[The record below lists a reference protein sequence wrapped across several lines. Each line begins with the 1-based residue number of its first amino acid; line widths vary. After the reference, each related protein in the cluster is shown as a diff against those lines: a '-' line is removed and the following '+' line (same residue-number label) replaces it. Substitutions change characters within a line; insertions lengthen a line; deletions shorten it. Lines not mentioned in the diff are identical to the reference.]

1 MHLRVSNHQTMASRR
16 GRASR
21 ASGLGR
27 SLAVGLVIGLVAAVA
42 APAWAGWEE
51 EKAEDG
57 ITVSSR
63 EVSGSDLKEFKG
75 LVYMD
80 TTIQSLV
87 ALMNDTE
94 AATKWLH
101 DCKEAKVA
109 KDISTA
115 ERVTYTVVNA
125 PWPLDDRDMYVH
137 SKISYDR
144 AKEQISIKL
153 TGKEGFAPKKDGK
166 VRVRSIRGWW
176 VFTQT
181 KSGKVRVVY
190 QIYSDAQAPSD
201 SAANGAMEDAVFE
214 SLKNMRRLVQKAPYK
229 GYKFPDEMIKAIE
242 K

>member
-1 MHLRVSNHQTMASRR
+1 MHLRVSNHQTMASPR
-16 GRASR
+16 GRASG

-42 APAWAGWEE
+42 APAWAGWKE

-87 ALMNDTE
+87 ALMNDTG

-176 VFTQT
+176 VFTQH

-229 GYKFPDEMIKAIE
+229 GYTFPDEMIKAIE